1 MSLNRKLSLMFFLLV
16 SGLLVLVIAVI
27 LLAFRSFSVDAAT
40 LRVQTA
46 AEMLRVHLTEA
57 MIQGTI
63 HERGRFMD
71 RLSEIEGLMQARVIR
86 AEQVNF
92 QFGESMLDE
101 APADDIDRL
110 VLADGRPR
118 SVLHDRLGFQASFR
132 STIPYVATAHG
143 EPNCLT
149 CHLVPEGTVL
159 GAVTLEVSID
169 DMKRRALL
177 TVAVVAVVLVGFAA
191 CALMLLSRLLRPVGD
206 TAREVE
212 QAVSRAMNGDF
223 KTRLQTDSSDDIGK
237 IAGQLNRLLTFLDDS
252 LGRIN
257 SRVELLTER
266 QPKAGENQLK
276 VTVELVNQLADASSF
291 KQAIEEDEHKSE
303 VYDRFGRIL
312 SERLG
317 IKHYSI
323 YEAASGREMKV
334 AMVDGVPLSPCKW
347 CDPSILERPEH
358 CRARRTGHV
367 VDGFGQPDIC
377 YAFKA
382 PGEGARQYR
391 HFCVP
396 IMLQGEV
403 GSVVQVVA
411 DENSVGHVESRLPYV
426 KVFVREM
433 APVLEAKRLTETLR
447 ESALRDP
454 MTGLNNRRF
463 LEECI
468 DSLVASSRRRKS
480 SLALLMLDLDY
491 FKVVNDT
498 HGHDAGD
505 TVLKTLAS
513 TLRNAV
519 RASDLVVRFGGEEFV
534 IVLQDSDAE
543 GAALVAENIR
553 AAVES
558 LKINI
563 GSEVLRKTISIG
575 YAMLPED
582 GDAFWQVIKFADVAL
597 YKAKTT
603 GRNRVVRFSP
613 DLWDVTQGG
622 Y

>member
-1 MSLNRKLSLMFFLLV
+1 MSLNRKLSLMFFAMV

-27 LLAFRSFSVDAAT
+27 MIAFRSFSADAAT

-63 HERGRFMD
+63 HERGRFID
-71 RLSEIEGLMQARVIR
+71 RLSDIDGLMQARVIR
-86 AEQVNF
+86 APQVNA
-92 QFGESMLDE
+92 QFGDSTLDE

-110 VLADGRPR
+110 VLADGRSR
-118 SVLHDRLGFQASFR
+118 FVLHDRLGLQASFR
-132 STIPYVATAHG
+132 GTIPYVATAQG
-143 EPNCLT
+143 EPNCLS
-149 CHLVPEGTVL
+149 CHMVPEGTVL

-169 DMKRRALL
+169 DMKRRALM
-177 TVAVVAVVLVGFAA
+177 TVAVVALVLIGFAA
-191 CALMLLSRLLRPVGD
+191 LALMLLTRLLRPVGH
-206 TAREVE
+206 TARAVE
-212 QAVSRAMNGDF
+212 QAVTSAMNGDF
-223 KTRLQTDSSDDIGK
+223 KTRLQTHNGDDIGK
-237 IAGQLNRLLTFLDDS
+237 IAGQLNRLLAFLDDG

-257 SRVELLTER
+257 ARVEQLTER
-266 QPKAGENQLK
+266 QPLAGENQLD
-276 VTVELVNQLADASSF
+276 VTVELVNQLADAASF

-303 VYDRFGRIL
+303 VYDRFGRVL

-317 IKHYSI
+317 VAHYSI
-323 YEAASGREMKV
+323 YEAVSASEMRTAV
-334 AMVDGVPLSPCKW
+334 VDGVPLSPCKW

-367 VDGFGQPDIC
+367 VDGFTQPDIC

-382 PGEGARQYR
+382 PGDSGRRYR
-391 HFCVP
+391 HYCVP

-411 DENSVGHVESRLPYV
+411 DEMNVGQIEPRLPYV

-468 DSLVASSRRRKS
+468 DSLVASARRRS
-480 SLALLMLDLDY
+480 TSLGLLMLDLDY

-505 TVLKTLAS
+505 TVLKALAN

-534 IVLQDSDAE
+534 IVLQDTDAD
-543 GAALVAENIR
+543 GAASVAENIR
-553 AAVES
+553 VAVEA

-563 GSEVLRKTISIG
+563 GSEALRKTISIG

-582 GDAFWQVIKFADVAL
+582 GDTFWQVIKFADVAL
-597 YKAKTT
+597 YKAKAD
-603 GRNRVVRFSP
+603 GRNRVVRFTP
-613 DLWDVTQGG
+613 ELWDASNGG